1 MARELVPPERT
12 AFTELRAASRANR
25 GHFEPSV
32 VYGAAS
38 QPRGRN
44 AMRDQRI
51 WWIVGAVVIVLV
63 VIWVFW
69 PGAEVP
75 VTPTTPP
82 ATTQ

>member
-1 MARELVPPERT
+1 
-12 AFTELRAASRANR
+12 
-25 GHFEPSV
+25 
-32 VYGAAS
+32 
-38 QPRGRN
+38 
-44 AMRDQRI
+44 MRDQRI